1 MTAEDAVSVQ
11 CRGSSS
17 PFHLSPAGFKMKVV
31 ENNEFFEALGT
42 EMYCQGYKTRQ
53 CKASLPRAELVG
65 EGGVRLEKMHQ
76 EPCNTYADI
85 QAPQFWHSHLKTVLQ
100 SLLQRSGNTHLFWGE
115 EN

>member
-1 MTAEDAVSVQ
+1 MTVEDAVSVH

-53 CKASLPRAELVG
+53 CKASSPRAELVV
-65 EGGVRLEKMHQ
+65 GGKAEK
-76 EPCNTYADI
+76 D
-85 QAPQFWHSHLKTVLQ
+85 APGTLQ
-100 SLLQRSGNTHLFWGE
+100 HICRYSSTSILALTF
-115 EN
+115 ENCAPKFTAKVQ